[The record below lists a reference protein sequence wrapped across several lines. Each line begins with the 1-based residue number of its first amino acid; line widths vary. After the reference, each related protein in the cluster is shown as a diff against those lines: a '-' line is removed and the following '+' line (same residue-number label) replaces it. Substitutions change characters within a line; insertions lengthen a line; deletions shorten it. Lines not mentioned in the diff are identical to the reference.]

1 MSSKGHCVRVTQ
13 RRSCSRCAE
22 LRQEVQLLS
31 PPQATTAS
39 AANATSIATPSSV
52 TDVSPSLIRRVSYS
66 DGDELEQVLQYD
78 ATADAAEVDTENAM
92 KVTSNSEATSSGHY
106 QGPRGI
112 SSVVMTTK
120 APVRKVQASQQ
131 AQANES
137 PQPSPMHTT
146 TTATTTVDMQELL
159 PGRHRRGMAASSM
172 HVRRLEQSRRRRV
185 ADGAQHQHQQQE
197 GTAVGVNLVQRKK
210 KKKKNKGPPST
221 TMEVDSGAISFKSG
235 ASLSLLASSS
245 SLPPAPPSSPPLLRV
260 CQPAMHVCKE

>member
-1 MSSKGHCVRVTQ
+1 M
-13 RRSCSRCAE
+13 
-22 LRQEVQLLS
+22 
-31 PPQATTAS
+31 
-39 AANATSIATPSSV
+39 

-78 ATADAAEVDTENAM
+78 ATADFAEEDTD
-92 KVTSNSEATSSGHY
+92 
-106 QGPRGI
+106 QRPRGI

-159 PGRHRRGMAASSM
+159 PGRRRRTMAASSM

-197 GTAVGVNLVQRKK
+197 GTAVGVKLVQRTVFL
-210 KKKKNKGPPST
+210 G
-221 TMEVDSGAISFKSG
+221 F
-235 ASLSLLASSS
+235 
-245 SLPPAPPSSPPLLRV
+245 LPARS
-260 CQPAMHVCKE
+260 